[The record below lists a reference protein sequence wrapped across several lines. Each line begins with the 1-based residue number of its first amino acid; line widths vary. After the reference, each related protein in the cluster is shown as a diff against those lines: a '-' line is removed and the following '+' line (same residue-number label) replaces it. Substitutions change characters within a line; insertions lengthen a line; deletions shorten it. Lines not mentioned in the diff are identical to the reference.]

1 MIEICFKGLLNIE
14 FISQSVSLSGFAVT
28 EILMTHSQCEDEMK
42 LLSWNIGKIPQNV
55 CCSKSIVEEKQ
66 FTEQ

>member
-14 FISQSVSLSGFAVT
+14 FISQSVSLCGFAVT

-42 LLSWNIGKIPQNV
+42 LLS
-55 CCSKSIVEEKQ
+55 
-66 FTEQ
+66 